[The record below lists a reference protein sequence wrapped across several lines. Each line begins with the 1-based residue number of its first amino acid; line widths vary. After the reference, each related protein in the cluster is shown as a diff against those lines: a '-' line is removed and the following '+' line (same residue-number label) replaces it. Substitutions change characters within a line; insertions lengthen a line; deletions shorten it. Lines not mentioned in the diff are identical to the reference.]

1 MATKKTPTKRSG
13 NPQADLFSDSV
24 DVDISVASKD
34 QVKKAAASGGSKTPR
49 GPHDP
54 NTIELNEDSK
64 DSLTLAVY
72 AERAYLDY
80 AISVV
85 KGRALPDVADGQKP
99 VQRRILFSMSEMG
112 LRAEAKPVKSAR
124 VVGDVLG
131 KFHPHGDQS
140 AYDALVRLAQSFSL
154 RYPLIDGQGNF
165 GSRDGDGAAAMRY
178 TEARLTKIASLLMN
192 EIDQGTVD
200 FAPNYDGSFQEPK
213 LLPARL
219 PFVLLNGASG
229 IAVGMATEIPSHNLR
244 EVAAAAIALMK
255 SPKMTVAQ
263 LLEIVPGPDY
273 PGGAQIISSV
283 AEIAQIYE
291 TGRGSVK
298 VRARWSV
305 EEMARG
311 QWQIVVNELP
321 PATSSQRVL
330 QEIEEITN
338 PKVKVG
344 KKTLTPDQNNL
355 KSTILNVLDG
365 VRDES
370 SKDAAVRLVFEP
382 KSKNIDVNEFVNLLL
397 AHTSL
402 ECNAPMNLVMIGN
415 DGRPRQKNLKDILS
429 EWVEFRVGTVTR
441 RTQYRLGK
449 VKDRMHILEGRLT
462 VLLNIDKVIKIIRNS
477 DEPKADLMKEFK
489 LTDRQAEDILDI
501 RLRQL
506 ARLEGIKIEQELKEL
521 KSERND
527 LEGLLQSDT
536 VLRKC
541 ITKEIEADMK
551 DFGDDRR
558 TLIQEDKRAV
568 AETKVIDEPVTVIV
582 SQKGWVRVRQ
592 GHEHDITQFSF
603 KAGDGLYA
611 TFEVRTVDVIQGF
624 GSDGRVYTVAVSELP
639 GARGD
644 GSPLTSFVN
653 LAPGSQMVAY
663 YAGQADDLV
672 LISTRAGYGF
682 LANVAD
688 MSTRNKAG
696 KSFISIDSKSEGD
709 IPLGAA
715 KVEIGMKQVAC
726 LSAASKLLVFPLNE
740 LKRLPT
746 GGKGVILMG
755 IDHKESLASAI
766 AVGPE
771 GAAYYGTGRGGK
783 PTELNLDAK
792 TLKSFA
798 GNRARK
804 GHFVEPRLKDGKLKA
819 N

>member
-1 MATKKTPTKRSG
+1 MASKKTPKKSNS
-13 NPQADLFSDSV
+13 NPQADLFSDSS
-24 DVDISVASKD
+24 DVQTEETSVS
-34 QVKKAAASGGSKTPR
+34 QVKQAASGGSKTPR

-54 NTIELNEDSK
+54 NTVELNEDSK

-112 LRAEAKPVKSAR
+112 LRADAKPVKSAR

-178 TEARLTKIASLLMN
+178 TEARLTKIANLLLS

-200 FAPNYDGSFQEPK
+200 FTANYDGSFQEPK

-255 SPKMTVAQ
+255 SPKMSVSQ
-263 LLEIVPGPDY
+263 LLEIMPGPDY
-273 PGGAQIISSV
+273 PGGAQIISSS

-305 EEMARG
+305 EELARG
-311 QWQIVVNELP
+311 QWQIIVNELP
-321 PATSSQRVL
+321 PSTSSQKVL

-344 KKTLTPDQNNL
+344 KKTLTPEQNNL

-402 ECNAPMNLVMIGN
+402 ESNAPMNLVMIGN

-477 DEPKADLMKEFK
+477 DEPKADLIKEFK

-521 KSERND
+521 KSERDD

-536 VLRKC
+536 VLRKR
-541 ITKEIEADMK
+541 IIKEIEADMK
-551 DFGDDRR
+551 EFGDDRR
-558 TLIQEDKRAV
+558 TLIQEDKRAI

-592 GHEHDITQFSF
+592 GHEHDTSQFSF
-603 KAGDGLYA
+603 KAGDALYA

-624 GSDGRVYTVAVSELP
+624 GSDGRVYTVPVSELP

-663 YAGQADDLV
+663 YSGQADDLV

-688 MSTRNKAG
+688 MTTRNKAG
-696 KSFISIDSKSEGD
+696 KSFISIDSKFEGD
-709 IPLGAA
+709 LPLGAA
-715 KVEIGMKQVAC
+715 KVQVGMKQVAC
-726 LSAASKLLVFPLNE
+726 LSAASKLLVFPLDE

-755 IDHKESLASAI
+755 IDDKEALASAI
-766 AVGPE
+766 AVGPA
-771 GAAYYGTGRGGK
+771 GASYFGAGRGGK
-783 PTELNLDAK
+783 HTELNLDAK

>member
-1 MATKKTPTKRSG
+1 MDG
-13 NPQADLFSDSV
+13 D
-24 DVDISVASKD
+24 
-34 QVKKAAASGGSKTPR
+34 GSE
-49 GPHDP
+49 G
-54 NTIELNEDSK
+54 
-64 DSLTLAVY
+64 LTLAVY

-85 KGRALPDVADGQKP
+85 KGRALPEVADGQKP

-112 LRAEAKPVKSAR
+112 LRSDAKPVKSAR

-178 TEARLTKIASLLMN
+178 TEARLTKIATHLLLS
-192 EIDQGTVD
+192 EIDEGTVA

-255 SPKMTVAQ
+255 SPNMSSTD
-263 LLEIVPGPDY
+263 LLSILPGPDF
-273 PGGAQIISSV
+273 PGGGQIISP
-283 AEIAQIYE
+283 ANDIAQIYE
-291 TGRGSVK
+291 GGRGSLK

-305 EEMARG
+305 EELARG

-321 PATSSQRVL
+321 PATSTQRVL
-330 QEIEEITN
+330 QEIEELTN
-338 PKVKVG
+338 PKIKLG
-344 KKTLTPDQNNL
+344 KKSLTPDQSNT
-355 KSTILNVLDG
+355 KAAILNVLDC

-382 KSKNIDVNEFVNLLL
+382 KSKNVEVNDFVNLLL

-402 ECNAPMNLVMIGN
+402 ESNAPINLVMIGN
-415 DGRPRQKNLKDILS
+415 DGRPRQKNLKDIIS
-429 EWVEFRVGTVTR
+429 EWIAFRVATVTR
-441 RTQYRLGK
+441 RTEHRLDK
-449 VKDRMHILEGRLT
+449 VNARIHILEGRQII
-462 VLLNIDKVIKIIRNS
+462 LLNIDKVIKIIRNS
-477 DEPKADLMKEFK
+477 DEPKADLITAFK
-489 LTDRQAEDILDI
+489 LSDRQAEDILEI

-506 ARLEGIKIEQELKEL
+506 ARLEAIKIEQELKEL
-521 KSERND
+521 QTEKAD
-527 LEGLLQSDT
+527 LDGLLQSDST
-536 VLRKC
+536 LRKR
-541 ITKEIEADMK
+541 IVKEIEADAK
-551 DFGDDRR
+551 EFGDERR
-558 TLIQEDKRAV
+558 TLIQEDKRAI
-568 AETKVIDEPVTVIV
+568 AEAKVIDEPVTVIV

-592 GHEHDITQFSF
+592 GHEHDAQQFSF
-603 KAGDGLYA
+603 KSGDAMYA
-611 TFEVRTVDVIQGF
+611 TYECRTVDVMQGF
-624 GSDGRVYTVAVSELP
+624 GSDGRVYTVPVSELP

-644 GSPLTSFVN
+644 GAPLTSFIN
-653 LAPGSQMVAY
+653 LAAGSQMVAY
-663 YAGQADDLV
+663 YAGQLDDLV
-672 LISTRAGYGF
+672 LISTRAGNGF

-688 MSTRNKAG
+688 MLTRNKAG
-696 KSFISIDSKSEGD
+696 KSFIGVDSKFSPGD
-709 IPLGAA
+709 APLGAS
-715 KVEIGMKQVAC
+715 KVRPGMKQVAC
-726 LSAASKLLVFPLNE
+726 LSESARLLVFPLDE

-755 IDHKESLASAI
+755 LDDKERLASAI
-766 AVGPE
+766 AVGPD
-771 GAAYYGTGRGGK
+771 GATYSGAGRAGK
-783 PTELNLDAK
+783 PTQLSLDSK

-804 GHFVEPRLKDGKLKA
+804 GHHLDPRLKDGKLIS

>member
-1 MATKKTPTKRSG
+1 MPKP
-13 NPQADLFSDSV
+13 
-24 DVDISVASKD
+24 SK
-34 QVKKAAASGGSKTPR
+34 SGGSSP
-49 GPHDP
+49 PHDP
-54 NTIELNEDSK
+54 NKVELNEDDK

-112 LRAEAKPVKSAR
+112 LRSDAKPVKSAR

-178 TEARLTKIASLLMN
+178 TEARLTKIAGLLLS
-192 EIDQGTVD
+192 EIDEGTVD

-244 EVAAAAIALMK
+244 EVASAAIALMK
-255 SPKMTVAQ
+255 SPKMSTTD
-263 LLEIVPGPDY
+263 LLEIMPGPDF
-273 PGGAQIISSV
+273 PGGGQIISP
-283 AEIAQIYE
+283 ANEIAQIYE
-291 TGRGSVK
+291 GGRGSLK

-305 EEMARG
+305 EELARG

-321 PATSSQRVL
+321 PSTSSQKVL

-338 PKVKVG
+338 PKVKMG
-344 KKTLTPDQNNL
+344 KKTLTTDQNNL
-355 KSTILNVLDG
+355 KSTILAVLDG

-382 KSKNIDVNEFVNLLL
+382 KSKNVEVNEFVNLLL

-402 ECNAPMNLVMIGN
+402 ESNAPINLVMIGT
-415 DGRPRQKNLKDILS
+415 DGRPRQKGLKEIIS
-429 EWVEFRVGTVTR
+429 EWIGFRVQTVTR
-441 RTQYRLGK
+441 RTEYRLGK

-477 DEPKADLMKEFK
+477 DEPKADLILAFK
-489 LTDRQAEDILDI
+489 LTERQAEDILDI

-521 KSERND
+521 KTERDD
-527 LEGLLQSDT
+527 LEGLLQNDSN
-536 VLRKC
+536 LRKR
-541 ITKEIEADMK
+541 IIKEIESDMK

-558 TLIQEDKRAV
+558 TIIQEDKRAV
-568 AETKVIDEPVTVIV
+568 AETKVVDEPVTVIV

-592 GHEHDITQFSF
+592 GHEHDPSQFSF
-603 KAGDGLYA
+603 KAGDGMYG
-611 TFEVRTVDVIQGF
+611 TFECRTVDLMQGF
-624 GSDGRVYTVAVSELP
+624 GSDGRVYTVPVSELP

-653 LAPGSQMVAY
+653 LAAGSQMVAY
-663 YAGQADDLV
+663 YAGHADDLV
-672 LISTRAGYGF
+672 LISTRAGNGF
-682 LANVAD
+682 LANVSD
-688 MSTRNKAG
+688 MMTRNKAG
-696 KSFISIDSKSEGD
+696 KAFVGVDAKFPSGD
-709 IPLGAA
+709 APLGAA
-715 KVEIGMKQVAC
+715 KVSVGMKQVAC
-726 LSAASKLLVFPLNE
+726 LSESAKLLVFPLDE
-740 LKRLPT
+740 LKRLPA

-755 IDHKESLASAI
+755 LDGKETLASAI
-766 AVGPE
+766 AVGAE
-771 GAAYYGTGRGGK
+771 GATYSGAGRAGK

-792 TLKSFA
+792 TLKTFV

>member
-1 MATKKTPTKRSG
+1 MAIKKSPNKSG
-13 NPQADLFSDSV
+13 GNEQADLFSNPV
-24 DVDISVASKD
+24 EMDIVEVKEAPASTKPSGKGPKD
-34 QVKKAAASGGSKTPR
+34 
-49 GPHDP
+49 PHDP
-54 NTIELNEDSK
+54 NTVELNEDGK

-112 LRAEAKPVKSAR
+112 LRADAKPVKSAR

-178 TEARLTKIASLLMN
+178 TEARLTKIASLLMS
-192 EIDQGTVD
+192 EIDEGTVD

-244 EVAAAAIALMK
+244 EVAEAAIALMK
-255 SPKMTVAQ
+255 SPKLSTAQ
-263 LLEIVPGPDY
+263 LLEIMPGPDY
-273 PGGAQIISSV
+273 PGGAQIISST

-291 TGRGSVK
+291 TGRGSIK

-305 EEMARG
+305 EELARG
-311 QWQIVVNELP
+311 QWQIIVNELP
-321 PATSSQRVL
+321 PSTSSQRVL

-338 PKVKVG
+338 PKVRVG
-344 KKTLTPDQNNL
+344 KKTLTPEQNNL
-355 KSTILNVLDG
+355 KSTILNVLDC

-402 ECNAPMNLVMIGN
+402 ESNAPMNLVMIGN

-429 EWVEFRVGTVTR
+429 EWIAFRVGTVTR

-477 DEPKADLMKEFK
+477 DEPKQDLIKEFK

-506 ARLEGIKIEQELKEL
+506 ARLEGIKIEQELKDL
-521 KSERND
+521 KSERD
-527 LEGLLQSDT
+527 ELEGLLQSDA
-536 VLRKC
+536 VLRKR
-541 ITKEIEADMK
+541 IIKEIESDIK
-551 DFGDDRR
+551 DFGDNRR

-592 GHEHDITQFSF
+592 GHEHDASQFTF
-603 KAGDGLYA
+603 KAGDALYA

-624 GSDGRVYTVAVSELP
+624 GSDGRVYTVPVSELP

-653 LAPGSQMVAY
+653 LATGSQMVAY

-672 LISTRAGYGF
+672 LLSTKAGYGF
-682 LANVAD
+682 LANVSD

-696 KSFISIDSKSEGD
+696 KSFISIDNKMPGD
-709 IPLGAA
+709 TPLGAA
-715 KVEIGMKQVAC
+715 KVQVGMKQVAC
-726 LSAASKLLVFPLNE
+726 LSEASKLLVFPLDE

-755 IDHKESLASAI
+755 LDGKEGLASAI
-766 AVGPE
+766 AVGPN
-771 GAAYYGTGRGGK
+771 GATYSGAGRAGK
-783 PTELNLDAK
+783 STELSLDAK

-804 GHFVEPRLKDGKLKA
+804 GHFVEPRLKDGKLQA

>member
-1 MATKKTPTKRSG
+1 MATRKPNSAASMQE
-13 NPQADLFSDSV
+13 QADLFTIDAAGSNSPPTPPRISSDSM
-24 DVDISVASKD
+24 DGD
-34 QVKKAAASGGSKTPR
+34 GSE
-49 GPHDP
+49 G
-54 NTIELNEDSK
+54 
-64 DSLTLAVY
+64 LTLAVY

-85 KGRALPDVADGQKP
+85 KGRALPEVADGQKP

-112 LRAEAKPVKSAR
+112 LRSDAKPVKSAR

-178 TEARLTKIASLLMN
+178 TEARLTKIATHLLLS
-192 EIDQGTVD
+192 EIDEGTVA

-255 SPKMTVAQ
+255 SPNMSSTD
-263 LLEIVPGPDY
+263 LLAIVPGPDF
-273 PGGAQIISSV
+273 PGGGQIISS
-283 AEIAQIYE
+283 ASDIAQIYE
-291 TGRGSVK
+291 GGRGSLK

-305 EEMARG
+305 EELARG

-321 PATSSQRVL
+321 PATSTQRVL
-330 QEIEEITN
+330 QEIEELTN
-338 PKVKVG
+338 PKIKLG
-344 KKTLTPDQNNL
+344 KKSLTPDQSNT
-355 KSTILNVLDG
+355 KAAILNVLDC

-382 KSKNIDVNEFVNLLL
+382 KSKNVEVNDFINLLL

-402 ECNAPMNLVMIGN
+402 ESNAPINLVMIGN
-415 DGRPRQKNLKDILS
+415 DGRPRQKNLKDIIS
-429 EWVEFRVGTVTR
+429 EWIAFRVATVTR
-441 RTQYRLGK
+441 RTEHRLDK
-449 VKDRMHILEGRLT
+449 VNARIHILEGRQII
-462 VLLNIDKVIKIIRNS
+462 LLNIDKVIKIIRNS
-477 DEPKADLMKEFK
+477 DEPKADLITAFK
-489 LTDRQAEDILDI
+489 LSDRQAEDILEI

-506 ARLEGIKIEQELKEL
+506 ARLEAIKIEQELKEL
-521 KSERND
+521 QTEKAD
-527 LEGLLQSDT
+527 LDGLLQSDST
-536 VLRKC
+536 LRKR
-541 ITKEIEADMK
+541 IVKEIEADAK
-551 DFGDDRR
+551 EFGDERR

-568 AETKVIDEPVTVIV
+568 AEAKVIDEPVTVIV
-582 SQKGWVRVRQ
+582 SQKGWIRVRQ
-592 GHEHDITQFSF
+592 GHEHDTQQFSF
-603 KAGDGLYA
+603 KSGDALYA
-611 TFEVRTVDVIQGF
+611 TYECRTVDVMQGF
-624 GSDGRVYTVAVSELP
+624 GSDGRVYTVPVSELP

-644 GSPLTSFVN
+644 GAPLTSFIN
-653 LAPGSQMVAY
+653 LAAGSQMVAY
-663 YAGQADDLV
+663 YAGQLDDLV
-672 LISTRAGYGF
+672 LISTRAGNGF

-688 MSTRNKAG
+688 MLTRNKAG
-696 KSFISIDSKSEGD
+696 KSFIGVDSKFSAGD
-709 IPLGAA
+709 APLGAS
-715 KVEIGMKQVAC
+715 KVRPGMKQVAC
-726 LSAASKLLVFPLNE
+726 LSESARLLVFPLDE

-755 IDHKESLASAI
+755 LDDKERLASAI
-766 AVGPE
+766 AVGPD
-771 GAAYYGTGRGGK
+771 GATYSGAGRAGK
-783 PTELNLDAK
+783 PTELSLDSK

-804 GHFVEPRLKDGKLKA
+804 GHYLDPRLKDGKLSP